1 MTMEKTQIA
10 ARTSAV
16 RPPGQISRF
25 REAEMDLAGR
35 SPRTTPS
42 PMLSPK
48 SHAERSRIYARL
60 RAASERIRVANE
72 RAVGL
77 LVEVMDLRRSFD
89 EMIQS
94 LATITDSRA
103 K

>member
-1 MTMEKTQIA
+1 
-10 ARTSAV
+10 
-16 RPPGQISRF
+16 
-25 REAEMDLAGR
+25 MDLAGR

-103 K
+103 KMNASLRAIRRDMREFGLKTGNLAR